1 MEFIDG
7 LFQLAQNNFLLTF
20 AIGFLAAFTE
30 PFFSPLPIIGI
41 VVTNT
46 ILLGFLPGLT
56 ASFLGSLLGSI
67 ILFTL
72 CKKFGNSKLMKRLN
86 NSKVNKIV
94 GWVREQGFVP
104 MTICYTCPF
113 IPDVLITIASGVSKK
128 SFQKFFPGLVCG
140 KLIFFS
146 VVSYIGNDLVGFIT
160 NPFKIVI
167 ALSIITIAFILGRKV
182 SNRME
187 LAAEKNLALN

>member
-20 AIGFLAAFTE
+20 AIGFLAAFSE

-41 VVTNT
+41 VVTNS
-46 ILLGFLPGLT
+46 ILLGFLPGLL
-56 ASFLGSLLGSI
+56 ASILGSLLGSI
-67 ILFTL
+67 ILFAL

-86 NSKVNKIV
+86 NSKVNTISH
-94 GWVREQGFVP
+94 WIRQQGFLP
-104 MTICYTCPF
+104 MTICYACPF
-113 IPDVLITIASGVSKK
+113 IPDILITIASGVSKK

-146 VVSYIGNDLVGFIT
+146 VVSYIGNDLVGFMT

-167 ALSIITIAFILGRKV
+167 VLAIVAFTFLLGRRV
-182 SNRME
+182 SNKIE
-187 LAAEKNLALN
+187 LASEKNLALN

>member
-1 MEFIDG
+1 MEFIDE
-7 LFQLAQNNFLLTF
+7 LFQLAQNNFILTF
-20 AIGFLAAFTE
+20 AIGFLAAFSE

-41 VVTNT
+41 VVTNS
-46 ILLGFLPGLT
+46 ILLGFLHGLT
-56 ASFLGSLLGSI
+56 ASILGSLLGSI

-72 CKKFGNSKLMKRLN
+72 CKKFGNSKLMKKLN
-86 NSKVNKIV
+86 NSKVNKV
-94 GWVREQGFVP
+94 VCWVREQGFVP
-104 MTICYTCPF
+104 MTICYACPF

-128 SFQKFFPGLVCG
+128 SLQKFLPGLFCG

-146 VVSYIGNDLVGFIT
+146 VASYIGNDIVGFIT
-160 NPFKIVI
+160 NPLKIVI
-167 ALSIITIAFILGRKV
+167 ALSIITIAFILGRKG